1 MMSQTQGSQI
11 RQPAIARAQDDMTP
25 LVKEMFN
32 GDWTGLGEDGP
43 WPCGCATSFLRQKKA
58 QMDTLCGKV
67 QPDPKKDS
75 VQKDEEN
82 VSGGEG

>member
-1 MMSQTQGSQI
+1 MTQTPRSQI
-11 RQPAIARAQDDMTP
+11 RQTFIVPAEDAITP
-25 LVKEMFN
+25 LVKQMLN
-32 GDWTGLGEDGP
+32 GDLPELGEEGP

-58 QMDTLCGKV
+58 QMDTLCGKD

-82 VSGGEG
+82 VMGGKG